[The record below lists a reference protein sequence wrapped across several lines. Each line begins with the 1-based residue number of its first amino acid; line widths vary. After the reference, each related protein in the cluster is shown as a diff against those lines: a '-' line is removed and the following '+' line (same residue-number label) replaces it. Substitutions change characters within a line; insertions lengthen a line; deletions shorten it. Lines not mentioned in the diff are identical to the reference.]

1 MLGTF
6 LLPNSRLT
14 GGVPLIGILVVHGK
28 GAKMPA
34 GAEHPLSWV
43 KRPWPEFAAPMASS
57 FALVPVKAVDV
68 KKSLRRWRS

>member
-34 GAEHPLSWV
+34 GNGRAS
-43 KRPWPEFAAPMASS
+43 PELGQETMA
-57 FALVPVKAVDV
+57 
-68 KKSLRRWRS
+68 